1 MWFTDCVVPALRA
14 RRAVGKI
21 ALCACIIGCLKV
33 DAFGLYVEYQPLVH
47 QFTGL
52 VGIHQWQKD
61 AFTFWVF
68 ASRSFLLTRIRE
80 MRLTGEFTFGRCYG
94 TFFGRADA
102 QEDGF

>member
-33 DAFGLYVEYQPLVH
+33 DAFGSYVEYQPLVH

-52 VGIHQWQKD
+52 VVINVGAVVGFSVSDSLESSH
-61 AFTFWVF
+61 
-68 ASRSFLLTRIRE
+68 L
-80 MRLTGEFTFGRCYG
+80 
-94 TFFGRADA
+94 
-102 QEDGF
+102 EDVMVHSLDVQMHKRMVSEKVCRMLDG